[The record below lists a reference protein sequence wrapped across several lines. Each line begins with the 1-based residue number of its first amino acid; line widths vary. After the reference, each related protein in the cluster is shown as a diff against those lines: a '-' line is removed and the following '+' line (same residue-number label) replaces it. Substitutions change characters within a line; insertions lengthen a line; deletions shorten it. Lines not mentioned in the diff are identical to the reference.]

1 MKPLCLLIG
10 FLIAALTTRAAEPT
24 RPNIVMIIADDLGY
38 SDLGSY
44 GGEIATPHLDQL
56 AADGTRF
63 TQFYNNAVCNVTR
76 ISVYTGQY
84 PRQSTRPLLQPNT
97 VTLAEALR
105 AAGYATSLIGKWH
118 LGDEAPRRPIDR
130 GFEHSYGVLS
140 GACNFFDPAQPDPEF
155 YTGHPG
161 HFRPFVRDGQPIT
174 EFPEG
179 FYTTDAFAAEAADQ
193 IRAAVAAGR
202 PFFVNLAYTAPHF
215 PLQAPAADIAR
226 QRGRYAAGYAVLRER
241 RFARQVE
248 LGIVDPDTTTLTAPD
263 PQTSDFRYDYA
274 VTPWAEL
281 SAAERELEERRME
294 VYAAMVERLD
304 HGVGEVLA
312 ALEETGQAE
321 NTIVLFFSDNG
332 GCASLPEA
340 TRMADYRAYN
350 AAASSIGAVDSY
362 EFVGPAWGWAQN
374 APFRRH
380 KVWTYEGGIGTPM
393 IVRWPGQLVPGTIS
407 STLGHVVD
415 LMPTLLA
422 AAQADYGSLAE
433 QRDAPPLAGRDLL
446 PVWRGEESDVR
457 AEPLCWELM
466 GNRAVRDGRWK
477 LVWGAGKQ
485 RWELY
490 DLDTDRAETKD
501 LAEHYP
507 ARAAA
512 LAAVWEHW
520 ADRVGATR

>member
-1 MKPLCLLIG
+1 MKSLR
-10 FLIAALTTRAAEPT
+10 FLFGLGVLALTVAGGETAP
-24 RPNIVMIIADDLGY
+24 PNIVLIIADDLGY
-38 SDLGSY
+38 SDLGYY

-56 AADGTRF
+56 AAQGARF

-76 ISVYTGQY
+76 TSVYTGLY
-84 PRQSTRPLLQPNT
+84 PRQNTRPLLRPNT

-118 LGDEAPRRPIDR
+118 LGDEAPQRPIDR

-140 GACNFFDPAQPDPEF
+140 GACNFFDPSQADPVF
-155 YTGHPG
+155 YTG
-161 HFRPFVRDGQPIT
+161 RPNQHRLFVRDGEPVT
-174 EFPEG
+174 SFPAD
-179 FYTTDAFAAEAADQ
+179 FYTTDAIAAEAAHR
-193 IRAAVAAGR
+193 IRTAVGEGR

-215 PLQAPAADIAR
+215 PLQAPAEDIAR
-226 QRGRYAAGYAVLRER
+226 QRGRYRDGYEVLRAR
-241 RFARQVE
+241 RFARQIE
-248 LGIVDPDTTTLTAPD
+248 LGIVDPDTTELSAPD
-263 PQTSDFRYDYA
+263 PAGSAFRYDYA
-274 VTPWAEL
+274 LTPWDEL
-281 SAAERELEERRME
+281 DDAERALAERRME
-294 VYAAMVERLD
+294 IYAAMVERLD

-312 ALEETGQAE
+312 ALEETGAAD

-340 TRMADYRAYN
+340 GRMDEYRAYN
-350 AAASSIGAVDSY
+350 AAASSLGAVDSY

-380 KVWTYEGGIGTPM
+380 KVWTYEGGLCTPF
-393 IVRWPGQLVPGTIS
+393 IVRWPGHLAPGEIRGEI
-407 STLGHVVD
+407 GHVID

-422 AAQADYGSLAE
+422 AAEADYEVVAQERS
-433 QRDAPPLAGRDLL
+433 APPMEGRNLL
-446 PVWRGEESDVR
+446 PVWAGEVSDVR

-477 LVWGAGKQ
+477 LVWGVGTQ

-490 DLDTDRAETKD
+490 DLATDRSETRD
-501 LAEHYP
+501 VSTRYP

-520 ADRVGATR
+520 ADRTGASR